1 MCIRDRGYTDEA
13 LEILKTKRKGSY
25 NCLLYTSN
33 YPTDEEFTAFKDWL
47 VEESIVTPDP
57 DTTDTLADATKLF
70 GFCTCD
76 GADNTWRYITFADV
90 AEFVPIS
97 YVGSDTY
104 QGDTAVEDGAAD
116 EIAADAQER
125 AEN

>member
-1 MCIRDRGYTDEA
+1 M
-13 LEILKTKRKGSY
+13 
-25 NCLLYTSN
+25 
-33 YPTDEEFTAFKDWL
+33 
-47 VEESIVTPDP
+47 EESVVTPDP

-97 YVGSDTY
+97 YVGTDTY
-104 QGDTAVEDGAAD
+104 QGDTAVEDDAAG

-125 AEN
+125 VEG

>member
-1 MCIRDRGYTDEA
+1 MPPLPRRTTPRRGVHGLQGLA
-13 LEILKTKRKGSY
+13 PS
-25 NCLLYTSN
+25 
-33 YPTDEEFTAFKDWL
+33 
-47 VEESIVTPDP
+47 EESIVTPDP

>member
-1 MCIRDRGYTDEA
+1 MPPLPRRTIPPTRSSRPSRT
-13 LEILKTKRKGSY
+13 GS
-25 NCLLYTSN
+25 
-33 YPTDEEFTAFKDWL
+33 W
-47 VEESIVTPDP
+47 EESIVTPDP

>member
-1 MCIRDRGYTDEA
+1 M
-13 LEILKTKRKGSY
+13 
-25 NCLLYTSN
+25 
-33 YPTDEEFTAFKDWL
+33 PTDTRYPRRPNLRFL
-47 VEESIVTPDP
+47 YV
-57 DTTDTLADATKLF
+57 
-70 GFCTCD
+70 D
-76 GADNTWRYITFADV
+76 GPTVAPSPADV

-97 YVGSDTY
+97 CWLDTY

>member
-1 MCIRDRGYTDEA
+1 MSPEGNYRLQTFAVEHVPMTHASIATP
-13 LEILKTKRKGSY
+13 
-25 NCLLYTSN
+25 N

>member
-1 MCIRDRGYTDEA
+1 M
-13 LEILKTKRKGSY
+13 EISPKLASQLTWM
-25 NCLLYTSN
+25 TSAASSSGA
-33 YPTDEEFTAFKDWL
+33 PE
-47 VEESIVTPDP
+47 
-57 DTTDTLADATKLF
+57 TDTLANATKLF

-97 YVGSDTY
+97 YVGTDTY
-104 QGDTAVEDGAAD
+104 QGDTAVEDDAAG

-125 AEN
+125 VEG